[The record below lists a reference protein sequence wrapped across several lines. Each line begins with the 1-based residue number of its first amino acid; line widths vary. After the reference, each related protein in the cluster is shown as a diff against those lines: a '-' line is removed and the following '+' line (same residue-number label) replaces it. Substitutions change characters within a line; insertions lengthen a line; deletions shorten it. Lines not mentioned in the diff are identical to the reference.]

1 MTTEGDDLKAR
12 LRASIARAGGRTFG
26 LEERPPFLSTPK
38 KPRLTIVERDREM
51 LHLPPVTKLPPGK
64 KGGKKR
70 AESDLCAEIIDALV
84 QSGRVL
90 VIRDKGGRVVFPH
103 RNVIRRTPYGYFGLG
118 VGSPDIVGM
127 LAPCRSV
134 YDSWVCTSCIARLA
148 DVVRFEAPCLK
159 GGRFLGIEAKLPDDP
174 EPDDHQ
180 AAWHDAAR
188 AAGACIIVARSAQE
202 ALDGLP

>member
-90 VIRDKGGRVVFPH
+90 VIRDEGGKVVFPH

-118 VGSPDIVGM
+118 VGSPDIVGV
-127 LAPCRSV
+127 LLRCDVGTCRS
-134 YDSWVCTSCIARLA
+134 D
-148 DVVRFEAPCLK
+148 APGIHCPH
-159 GGRFLGIEAKLPDDP
+159 GGLFLGIEAKLPDDP
-174 EPDDHQ
+174 EPDEHQ
-180 AAWHDAAR
+180 RAWHDAAR

>member
-1 MTTEGDDLKAR
+1 MSDDLKAR

-118 VGSPDIVGM
+118 VGSPDIVGI
-127 LAPCRSV
+127 LSACPHC
-134 YDSWVCTSCIARLA
+134 CHTCQHA
-148 DVVRFEAPCLK
+148 
-159 GGRFLGIEAKLPDDP
+159 GTFLGIEAKLPDDP

-188 AAGACIIVARSAQE
+188 AAGACIIVARSAEE
-202 ALDGLP
+202 AIAGLP

>member
-12 LRASIARAGGRTFG
+12 LRASIARAGVVN
-26 LEERPPFLSTPK
+26 LVPPLRHPSRRLPGSTPL
-38 KPRLTIVERDREM
+38 PDRPTS
-51 LHLPPVTKLPPGK
+51 LSFAVDRSVPLPPVTKLPPGK

-90 VIRDKGGRVVFPH
+90 VIRDEGGKVVFPH

-118 VGSPDIVGM
+118 VGSPDIVGV
-127 LAPCRSV
+127 LLRCDVGTCRS
-134 YDSWVCTSCIARLA
+134 D
-148 DVVRFEAPCLK
+148 APGIHCPH
-159 GGRFLGIEAKLPDDP
+159 GGLFLGIEAKLPDDP

-188 AAGACIIVARSAQE
+188 AAGACIIVARSAEE
-202 ALDGLP
+202 AIAGLP